1 MAGGG
6 AHPHDQALF
15 APDQLPALRA
25 AAQELR
31 YLRDRGYSLDAALKL
46 VGDRHQLRDR
56 QRVAITRATSESAGA
71 AARAARRVPEG
82 AAPPAGLHVDAFNV
96 LITVET
102 ALHGGVLVTTV
113 DGGLKDLAGI
123 HGTYRTSAATDEALA
138 RLARRLAGRGWAG
151 VPTRFYVD
159 APVSNSGRLAARL
172 REVAAAAARPWTAEV
187 VPDADVVLS
196 APPAGVVV
204 ATGDACVLDRCGAWI
219 DLGAE
224 VVRGEVPAAWVVDV
238 VNVPPS

>member
-6 AHPHDQALF
+6 AHPRDAELF
-15 APDQLPALRA
+15 APGQLPALRA
-25 AAQELR
+25 AAADLR

-56 QRVAITRATSESAGA
+56 QRVAISRATSESAGVT
-71 AARAARRVPEG
+71 ARAARRVAEG
-82 AAPPAGLHVDAFNV
+82 APPPPVLAVDAFNV

-123 HGTYRTSAATDEALA
+123 HGTYRASAATDAALA
-138 RLARRLAGRGWAG
+138 RVASRLGARGWGA
-151 VPTRFYVD
+151 VPARLLID
-159 APVSNSGRLAARL
+159 APVSNSGRLAARV
-172 REVAAAAARPWTAEV
+172 RAHAAAHALPWSAEV
-187 VPDADVVLS
+187 VADPDEDLAV
-196 APPAGVVV
+196 APRDHVV

-224 VVRGEVPAAWVVDV
+224 VVRGEVPGAWIVELF
-238 VNVPPS
+238 

>member
-6 AHPHDQALF
+6 PHPADAALF
-15 APDQLPALRA
+15 APAEGPRLRA
-25 AAQELR
+25 AAHELR
-31 YLRDRGYSLDAALKL
+31 WLRDRGYSLDAALKL

-56 QRVAITRATSESAGA
+56 QRVAISRATSESAGA

-82 AAPPAGLHVDAFNV
+82 APPPGAVLIDAFNV

-102 ALHGGVLVTTV
+102 ALRGGVLVTTV

-123 HGTYRTSAATDEALA
+123 HGTYRAGEATDEALD
-138 RLARRLAGRGWAG
+138 RVARRLAARGWAAA
-151 VPTRFYVD
+151 PARFFID

-172 REVAAAAARPWTAEV
+172 RARAAAAGLPWTAEV
-187 VPDADVVLS
+187 VADPDRDLAAATGD
-196 APPAGVVV
+196 VVV
-204 ATGDACVLDRCGAWI
+204 ATGDACVLDRCGPWL

-224 VVRGEVPAAWVVDV
+224 VVRAEVPGAWIVDLV
-238 VNVPPS
+238 A